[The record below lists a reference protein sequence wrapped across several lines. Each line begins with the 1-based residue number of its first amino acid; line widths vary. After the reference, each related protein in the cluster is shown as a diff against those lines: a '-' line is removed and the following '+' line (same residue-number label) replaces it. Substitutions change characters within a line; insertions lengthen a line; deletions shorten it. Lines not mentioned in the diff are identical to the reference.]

1 MGSHKRQNT
10 HQNFQGSQA
19 ISSRHGHLSLVL
31 KERVLEN
38 KLQFQITKFKKSTT
52 LLRPNLENYVEYNNI
67 DPDIVFVIFFSKIKM
82 VKELF
87 VYSSLKC
94 EIKFQSTNIYE
105 TLTLDGAFCQML
117 GVRNGQESHGHPI

>member
-19 ISSRHGHLSLVL
+19 ISSRHGHLSLAL

-52 LLRPNLENYVEYNNI
+52 LLRPNLEKYVEYNNI
-67 DPDIVFVIFFSKIKM
+67 DPDIVFVIFF
-82 VKELF
+82 L
-87 VYSSLKC
+87 
-94 EIKFQSTNIYE
+94 
-105 TLTLDGAFCQML
+105 
-117 GVRNGQESHGHPI
+117 